1 MTQDELWDQKWL
13 QYMQFMHDNHRC
25 PSKYAPEERNMIN
38 WAKHNRKVR
47 NKGLMKPS
55 RISKFKQLTDE
66 AMKLHRTNQYG

>member
-1 MTQDELWDQKWL
+1 
-13 QYMQFMHDNHRC
+13 
-25 PSKYAPEERNMIN
+25 MIN

-66 AMKLHRTNQYG
+66 AIKLHRTNQYG